1 QSVTADLGRLGARP
15 ALVDRRQR
23 QQPSRLS
30 GVHRALRQP
39 AQLPRR
45 VIPRSPTAAPM
56 TNPHWFAT
64 VNHIPRA
71 LGIPSV
77 SRSYGDWVLIQ
88 RIAGKVHMALA
99 HQPGRL
105 EERRAERRNYP
116 RRRVLKN
123 ALIVFNNGHS
133 TMNCQILDM
142 SANGARLLPGD
153 PFFCPSEFVLK
164 PQIGEPHY
172 CEVRWRKGMEVGVCY
187 L

>member
-77 SRSYGDWVLIQ
+77 SRSYGDWVLLDILELIE
-88 RIAGKVHMALA
+88 RI
-99 HQPGRL
+99 
-105 EERRAERRNYP
+105 ERQTGGLTREQF
-116 RRRVLKN
+116 L
-123 ALIVFNNGHS
+123 
-133 TMNCQILDM
+133 MELDVQD
-142 SANGARLLPGD
+142 ATAYRLLA
-153 PFFCPSEFVLK
+153 
-164 PQIGEPHY
+164 IGEAAKELGDD
-172 CEVRWRKGMEVGVCY
+172 C
-187 L
+187 